1 MPIPMNQLI
10 KTVESD
16 PNYFLVIH
24 PLDDIPEQKIDSDH
38 LPPME
43 MTQGVRWSLI
53 SLRVYLIFM
62 IALFMYHV
70 IDLASQM
77 LTKK

>member
-1 MPIPMNQLI
+1 MPIPMSQLI
-10 KTVESD
+10 KTVESE

>member
-1 MPIPMNQLI
+1 MSQLI
-10 KTVESD
+10 KAVESE

>member
-1 MPIPMNQLI
+1 
-10 KTVESD
+10 
-16 PNYFLVIH
+16 
-24 PLDDIPEQKIDSDH
+24 
-38 LPPME
+38 ME

-70 IDLASQM
+70 IDLASQI

>member
-1 MPIPMNQLI
+1 MSQLI
-10 KTVESD
+10 KTIESE
-16 PNYFLVIH
+16 PNYFLVVH

-62 IALFMYHV
+62 IVLFMYHL

>member
-1 MPIPMNQLI
+1 MPIPMSQLI
-10 KTVESD
+10 KTVESE

-53 SLRVYLIFM
+53 SLRVYLILM

>member
-1 MPIPMNQLI
+1 MPMNQLI
-10 KTVESD
+10 STAESD
-16 PNYFLVIH
+16 PGYFLVIH
-24 PLDDIPEQKIDSDH
+24 PLDDISEQKIESDH

-43 MTQGVRWSLI
+43 MTRSVRWSLI
-53 SLRVYLIFM
+53 SLRVYLIVM

-70 IDLASQM
+70 IDLAGQV

>member
-1 MPIPMNQLI
+1 MSQLI
-10 KTVESD
+10 KTIESE
-16 PNYFLVIH
+16 PNYYLVIQ

-70 IDLASQM
+70 IDLASQI

>member
-1 MPIPMNQLI
+1 MSQLI
-10 KTVESD
+10 KTIEGEH
-16 PNYFLVIH
+16 NYFLVIH
-24 PLDDIPEQKIDSDH
+24 PLDDIPEQKIDSDR

-70 IDLASQM
+70 IDLASQI

>member
-1 MPIPMNQLI
+1 MSQLI
-10 KTVESD
+10 KTIESE

-62 IALFMYHV
+62 IALFLYHV

>member
-1 MPIPMNQLI
+1 MPIPMSQLI
-10 KTVESD
+10 KTIESE

-62 IALFMYHV
+62 IALFLYHV

>member
-1 MPIPMNQLI
+1 MSHLI
-10 KTVESD
+10 KTVESE

-43 MTQGVRWSLI
+43 ITQGVRWSLI

-62 IALFMYHV
+62 IALFMYHI

-77 LTKK
+77 PTKR

>member
-1 MPIPMNQLI
+1 MSQLI
-10 KTVESD
+10 KTIESE

-53 SLRVYLIFM
+53 SLRV
-62 IALFMYHV
+62 
-70 IDLASQM
+70 
-77 LTKK
+77 T

>member
-1 MPIPMNQLI
+1 MSQLI
-10 KTVESD
+10 KTVESQ

-53 SLRVYLIFM
+53 SLRVYLILM

>member
-1 MPIPMNQLI
+1 MSQLI
-10 KTVESD
+10 KTIESE
-16 PNYFLVIH
+16 PNYFLVVH

-62 IALFMYHV
+62 IVLFMYHV

>member
-1 MPIPMNQLI
+1 MSHLI
-10 KTVESD
+10 KTVESE

-62 IALFMYHV
+62 IALFMYHI

>member
-1 MPIPMNQLI
+1 MSQLI
-10 KTVESD
+10 KTIESE

>member
-1 MPIPMNQLI
+1 MSQLI
-10 KTVESD
+10 KTIESE

-70 IDLASQM
+70 IDLASQI

>member
-1 MPIPMNQLI
+1 MSQLI
-10 KTVESD
+10 KTVESE

-53 SLRVYLIFM
+53 SLRVYLILM
-62 IALFMYHV
+62 IALFMYHI

>member
-1 MPIPMNQLI
+1 MPIPMSQLI
-10 KTVESD
+10 KTIESE

>member
-1 MPIPMNQLI
+1 MSQLI
-10 KTVESD
+10 KTVESE

>member
-1 MPIPMNQLI
+1 MSQLI
-10 KTVESD
+10 KTIESE

-53 SLRVYLIFM
+53 SLRIYLIFM

>member
-1 MPIPMNQLI
+1 MALSETQSANTM
-10 KTVESD
+10 ED
-16 PNYFLVIH
+16 NYFLVVH
-24 PLDDIPEQKIDSDH
+24 PLDDIPEQKLKSDD

-43 MTQGVRWSLI
+43 MTDSVRWSLI
-53 SLRVYLIFM
+53 CLRVYLVLM

-70 IDLASQM
+70 FDLATQL

>member
-1 MPIPMNQLI
+1 MPIPMSQLI
-10 KTVESD
+10 KTVESQ

-53 SLRVYLIFM
+53 SLRVYLILM

>member
-1 MPIPMNQLI
+1 MSHLI
-10 KTVESD
+10 KTVESE

-62 IALFMYHV
+62 IALFMYHI

-77 LTKK
+77 PTKR

>member
-1 MPIPMNQLI
+1 MNQLI
-10 KTVESD
+10 KTVESEL
-16 PNYFLVIH
+16 NYFLVIH

>member
-1 MPIPMNQLI
+1 MSQLI
-10 KTVESD
+10 KTVESE

-53 SLRVYLIFM
+53 SLRVYLILM

>member
-1 MPIPMNQLI
+1 MPMSQLI
-10 KTVESD
+10 KTVESE

-24 PLDDIPEQKIDSDH
+24 PLDDLPEQKIDSDH

-70 IDLASQM
+70 IDLASQI

>member
-1 MPIPMNQLI
+1 MSQLI
-10 KTVESD
+10 KTIESA
-16 PNYFLVIH
+16 PNYFLVVH

-62 IALFMYHV
+62 IVLFMYHV

>member
-1 MPIPMNQLI
+1 MSQLI
-10 KTVESD
+10 KTVESE

-38 LPPME
+38 LRPME

-70 IDLASQM
+70 TDLASQI

>member
-1 MPIPMNQLI
+1 MSHLI
-10 KTVESD
+10 KTVGSE

-62 IALFMYHV
+62 IALFMYHI